1 MRRLSGDE
9 MGPTMRMT
17 SRDGPNRRAQE
28 RERAATRTAVEAKR
42 AAQLS
47 ARRSPTR
54 RRSWRFGTRGKP
66 VAGRCGST
74 RLSAPPSRP
83 VSLGSPT
90 HAQRASKSTL
100 STCAPS
106 TGIRALRFPASS
118 RRCRAGGARLTRRL
132 RGWKCWRRNG
142 LGGSRRQT
150 EYRKRKYNCGFS
162 AQTCNVVKDTKN
174 GEETHD

>member
-1 MRRLSGDE
+1 MATSMFPGGLSPAGQSLGLGGIPGMAGFGFGDA
-9 MGPTMRMT
+9 T
-17 SRDGPNRRAQE
+17 
-28 RERAATRTAVEAKR
+28 ERAP
-42 AAQLS
+42 S
-47 ARRSPTR
+47 RRSRVVVLP
-54 RRSWRFGTRGKP
+54 GG
-66 VAGRCGST
+66 
-74 RLSAPPSRP
+74 SAPPSRR
-83 VSLGSPT
+83 VCLGSPT
-90 HAQRASKSTL
+90 HAQRASKSAA

-106 TGIRALRFPASS
+106 TGIRALRFPPSS

>member
-1 MRRLSGDE
+1 MRTDHADDFPRWVLIV
-9 MGPTMRMT
+9 
-17 SRDGPNRRAQE
+17 E
-28 RERAATRTAVEAKR
+28 RKIGNAPQRGRPPR
-42 AAQLS
+42 PS
-47 ARRSPTR
+47 ARRWPTR
-54 RRSWRFGTRGKP
+54 RRSSLFGTRGKP

-90 HAQRASKSTL
+90 HAQRASKSAA

-106 TGIRALRFPASS
+106 TGIRARRFPASS
-118 RRCRAGGARLTRRL
+118 RRCHAGGARLTRRL

-150 EYRKRKYNCGFS
+150 ESRKRKYNCGFS